1 MLQRDKDIALRI
13 KTELS
18 RRVVLVD
25 MRVFGSRARGT
36 AETES
41 DLDLFIEVESLDR
54 RLKEQLSEVIWD
66 IGFET
71 GTVISP
77 IFFTRDEIENSPLRS
92 SFIVESIMTEGVLV

>member
-25 MRVFGSRARGT
+25 MRIFGSRARGT
-36 AETES
+36 AEPES

-92 SFIVESIMTEGVLV
+92 SFIVESIMTEGVSV